1 MATKNGLVSLMI
13 KLLDMVMLKKPNVM
27 EGIFAI
33 PCAREHP
40 LNTINIEMYDYGVVG
55 VVNVEDI
62 VIELPQVVISKN

>member
-33 PCAREHP
+33 PWAREHP